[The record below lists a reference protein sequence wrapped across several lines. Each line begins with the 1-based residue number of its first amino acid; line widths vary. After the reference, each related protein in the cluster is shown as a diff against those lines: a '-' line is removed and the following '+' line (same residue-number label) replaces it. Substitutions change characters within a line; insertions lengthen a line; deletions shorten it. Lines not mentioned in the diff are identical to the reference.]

1 MLAIRHTG
9 TGTMNDTRQHWEQ
22 VYQSK
27 AADAVSWY
35 QAHPTTSLAF
45 IAHSGL
51 ALDAPIIDV
60 GGGASTLVDYLLERG
75 HSDVTVLD
83 ISAPALLQ
91 AQARLGAAKARQVHW
106 LAEDVTRFAP
116 LRSYALW
123 HDRAVFHF
131 LVDDA
136 ARNSYIATVR
146 RSLATGGTVVLATFA
161 VDGPDRCSGLQ
172 VARYDADTLYELF
185 GSGFERMATWRDVHI
200 TPWGS
205 TQAFMYLRLR
215 RCD

>member
-1 MLAIRHTG
+1 
-9 TGTMNDTRQHWEQ
+9 MNDRQHWEQ

-45 IAHSGL
+45 IADSAL

-60 GGGASTLVDYLLERG
+60 GGGASTLVDHLLELG
-75 HSDVTVLD
+75 YSNVTVLD

-116 LRSYALW
+116 SRSYALW

-131 LVDDA
+131 LTDDA
-136 ARNSYIATVR
+136 ARGDYIATVR
-146 RSLATGGTVVLATFA
+146 RSLAPGGTVIVATFA
-161 VDGPDRCSGLQ
+161 ADGPDRCSGLQ
-172 VARYDADTLYELF
+172 VTRYDADTLSALF
-185 GSGFERMATWRDVHI
+185 GSGFERVATGRDMHV

-205 TQAFMYLRLR
+205 TQAFTYLRLR
-215 RCD
+215 RRD